1 MFKNPGV
8 KNGVFLA
15 ISYIAFTQICYH
27 VNPKSIFNFFQ
38 YLAFF
43 LSVFFVYKSAIEE
56 KRRNEGLITFSE
68 ALKVTF
74 LTYAIGGV
82 LWAIYYYLLI
92 NVIDTSLNDVARE
105 VTLEL
110 TEGMVDMMGGE
121 ADQLDN
127 LEDQLDEQNMTM
139 SFPIIFMNYLV
150 SLIFPGFIL
159 ALIISAIT
167 KNAKN

>member
-8 KNGVFLA
+8 KNGIFLA
-15 ISYIAFTQICYH
+15 IAYIIFTHVCYLI
-27 VNPKSIFNFFQ
+27 NPKTIFNFFQ

-43 LSVFFVYKSAIEE
+43 LSVFFVYRSAIEE
-56 KRRNEGLITFSE
+56 KGRNEGLITFSE

-82 LWAIYYYLLI
+82 IWAIYYYLLI
-92 NVIDTSLNDVARE
+92 NVFDPSLNDVARE

-110 TEGMVDMMGGE
+110 TEGMVDMMG
-121 ADQLDN
+121 ADDQLDN
-127 LEDQLDEQNMTM
+127 IEDQLDEQNMTM

>member
-8 KNGVFLA
+8 RNGLFLA
-15 ISYIAFTQICYH
+15 IAYIVFTHISYLI
-27 VNPKSIFNFFQ
+27 NPKSIFNFFQ

-43 LSVFFVYKSAIEE
+43 ITVFFVYRSAVEE
-56 KRRNEGLITFSE
+56 KRRNEGMITFSE

-82 LWAIYYYLLI
+82 IWAIYYYLLI
-92 NVIDTSLNDVARE
+92 NVIDPSLNDVARE

-110 TEGMVDMMGGE
+110 TEGMVDMMGAE
-121 ADQLDN
+121 DQLDG

-139 SFPIIFMNYLV
+139 TFPLIFMNYLV

-159 ALIISAIT
+159 ALIISAII